1 MFAAVFKI
9 HFYIEKASEKMKK
22 NVLINKKKRVYY
34 PIYINKFQFLSF
46 DIFKNH
52 FMVIYNS
59 IHNSICSLCIHKYE
73 I

>member
-46 DIFKNH
+46 DIFKT
-52 FMVIYNS
+52 NS
-59 IHNSICSLCIHKYE
+59 
-73 I
+73 